1 MVAKVDESRL
11 LERARAWEEEALLQ
25 IYDLYRPVLYRYAY
39 RLLGREEEAEECV
52 AEVFARF
59 LFALRR
65 GQGPQW
71 HLRAYL
77 YRMVH
82 NWVQDRFREQPVDA
96 LDDVERTLSK
106 DPVGSTTEEEA
117 VRRWRAERLRQ
128 ALRRL
133 PPRQAQVLSLR
144 FLQGFTFEEIAE
156 VVGTSVGAVKAL
168 QHRGLEN
175 LRRLLKEEDL

>member
-1 MVAKVDESRL
+1 MISQVDETRL
-11 LERARAWEEEALLQ
+11 LERARAWEEDALLQ
-25 IYDLYRPVLYRYAY
+25 IYDLYRPGLYRYAY
-39 RLLGREEEAEECV
+39 RLLGQAEEAEECV

-59 LFALRR
+59 LVALRR
-65 GQGPQW
+65 GQGPRR
-71 HLRAYL
+71 HLKAYL

-82 NWVQDRFREQPVDA
+82 NWVQDRFRARPMDP
-96 LDDVERTLSK
+96 LDDAERT
-106 DPVGSTTEEEA
+106 PFMRTAGSTTEEEA

-128 ALRRL
+128 ALQRL

-144 FLQGFTFEEIAE
+144 FLQGFSFEEIAE
-156 VVGTSVGAVKAL
+156 AVGTSVGAVKAL